1 MDSKVTLSIVDFKIW
16 PQLIAISPDANHVI
30 VCEDKKFLLAEIKET
45 DDGKTNIVEE
55 ANSDSIHEGIFLL
68 GNFK

>member
-1 MDSKVTLSIVDFKIW
+1 
-16 PQLIAISPDANHVI
+16 VI

-55 ANSDSIHEGIFLL
+55 ANTDGIHEGNLL
-68 GNFK
+68 P

>member
-1 MDSKVTLSIVDFKIW
+1 VDFKIW
-16 PQLIAISPDANHVI
+16 PQLIAISPDAKHVI

-55 ANSDSIHEGIFLL
+55 ANTDAIHEGISRNL
-68 GNFK
+68 KKS